1 MRGPAGVG
9 AGRRCVVGATARGG
23 APRAEKAATACGGWR
38 ARRRPG
44 SGACGFFFLFYP
56 FFNHYSRRPN
66 FFPFKST
73 PFESCQSDATYKGV
87 MTVHLARLKGL
98 MRA

>member
-1 MRGPAGVG
+1 MPGPAGVG

-44 SGACGFFFLFYP
+44 SGACGFFFLFYLFLIIILDDET
-56 FFNHYSRRPN
+56 FFLSNLPLLNRVN
-66 FFPFKST
+66 LT
-73 PFESCQSDATYKGV
+73 
-87 MTVHLARLKGL
+87 
-98 MRA
+98 